1 MKFLKRIGSWS
12 WRVAAAGAVHAIGS
26 VLGSTVLA
34 TLGVDPP
41 RSLQPDATSGLLLLL
56 PGGMVIALGLA
67 AMAIG
72 LHGRPWR
79 RWAILG
85 SFAFVV
91 NGLGTAIETSY
102 FTNVGGGP
110 FLTLASLVASILCA
124 LVVAK
129 LFPAP
134 SDREVSGAAG
144 SFVGWS
150 PGRLVLA
157 LLAFPFFYF
166 LFGMMIA
173 PIVVPVYE
181 QLDWAFVP
189 PLSTLLP
196 VLLVRGTLFLL
207 VSIPVVALWGRSRG
221 QLAFALA
228 AGHFTAVG
236 LSGLVQA
243 TFMPPI
249 LRWTH
254 GVEMLATSICYG
266 IALAWLLYARPMEPH
281 HAVVA
286 GDSAPP

>member
-1 MKFLKRIGSWS
+1 MKFLKSIGSWS
-12 WRVAAAGAVHAIGS
+12 WRVAAAGAVHAIGF
-26 VLGSTVLA
+26 VLGSTVA
-34 TLGVDPP
+34 AALGLDAP

-56 PGGMVIALGLA
+56 AGGMVIALGLA

-72 LHGRPWR
+72 LVGRPWR
-79 RWAILG
+79 RWAVLG

-102 FTNVGGGP
+102 FTSVGGGS
-110 FLTLASLVASILCA
+110 FLTLASLFASFLCA
-124 LVVAK
+124 LVAAR

-134 SDREVSGAAG
+134 PDREVSGVANK
-144 SFVGWS
+144 FVRWS
-150 PGRLVLA
+150 PGWLVLA
-157 LLAFPFFYF
+157 LLAYPFFYF

-189 PLSTLLP
+189 PLSTILP
-196 VLLVRGTLFLL
+196 VLFVRGTLFLL
-207 VSIPVVALWGRSRG
+207 VSIPVVAFWVRSRG

-228 AGHFTAVG
+228 VGHFTAVG

-243 TFMPPI
+243 TFMPPV

-254 GVEMLATSICYG
+254 GVEILATSICYG
-266 IALAWLLYARPMEPH
+266 IALAWLLYARPVVPED
-281 HAVVA
+281 AAVA
-286 GDSAPP
+286 GDSAPS